1 MPVPVDLQEDD
12 VRHYVAEQPRTMS
25 ELNAI
30 AEDYSQ
36 NMSQLDYDGVSR
48 NSFVS
53 PRGVDIAMP

>member
-1 MPVPVDLQEDD
+1 VPLPVDLQEDD
-12 VRHYVAEQPRTMS
+12 VRQYVNEQPRTMS
-25 ELNAI
+25 ELNAV

-53 PRGVDIAMP
+53 PRAVDVAMP

>member
-1 MPVPVDLQEDD
+1 
-12 VRHYVAEQPRTMS
+12 MS
-25 ELNAI
+25 ELNAV

-53 PRGVDIAMP
+53 PRAVDVAMP

>member
-1 MPVPVDLQEDD
+1 MPLPVDLQEDD
-12 VRHYVAEQPRTMS
+12 VRQYVNEQPRTMS
-25 ELNAI
+25 ELNAV

-53 PRGVDIAMP
+53 PRAVDVAMP